1 MAKHRTGH
9 IYRIKKPN
17 GTLGNYYLQYRIDGK
32 LYKQSLGTT
41 SKREAQR
48 KADKHLEGLKLAD
61 EIDALSVIQTR
72 IDRKQDKLDSLNKTE
87 ALLLTDT
94 WQAFVT
100 SGNRNEVSASTLKVY
115 QYTWNAFLRFMQEKH
130 SDAKSM
136 NSVTYEIAEEYK
148 ECFSEKTGRTW
159 NAHRALLLMVWNIL
173 EEKAQTTDN
182 PWEKLKLRREKP
194 QGRRALTVKE
204 IQTLLE
210 KATGEMKR
218 TIAFGLYL
226 GARLGD
232 ACRMEWSMVDV
243 ASNRITY
250 TPHKT
255 ERKKNNTLVLPIH
268 PTLRDMLAKIPKTK
282 REGFITPELAALYT
296 DKGPYAVSKQ
306 VQQLFTDCGIV
317 TQREGTGVRRSVEAG
332 FHSLRH
338 SAVSFMRAA
347 GTAQTTSQA
356 VVGHTSAEVHNLY
369 THVDEHALEI
379 AINAIPFPEGK
390 DKAKDPVKDL
400 VTLLMGE
407 QKSISRN
414 QLSKALAANLERIK
428 TADFK

>member
-9 IYRIKKPN
+9 IYRQKKPN

-32 LYKQSLGTT
+32 LYKRSLGTT
-41 SKREAQR
+41 SKRDAKRE
-48 KADKHLEGLKLAD
+48 ADKHLEGLKLAD
-61 EIDALSVIQTR
+61 EIEALSVIQTR
-72 IDRKQDKLDSLNKTE
+72 IERKQDKLDSLNKAD

-94 WQAFVT
+94 WQAFVA
-100 SGNRNEVSASTLKVY
+100 SGNRNEVSASTLKIY

-130 SDAKSM
+130 SDVKYM
-136 NSVTYEIAEEYK
+136 NSVTYKIAEEYK
-148 ECFSEKTGRTW
+148 ERFSKKTGRTW

-173 EEKAQTTDN
+173 KDKAQATEN
-182 PWEKLKLRREKP
+182 PWERLKIRRESP

-204 IQTLLE
+204 IQALLE
-210 KATGEMKR
+210 KATGEMKLN
-218 TIAFGLYL
+218 IAFGLYL

-243 ASNRITY
+243 TSNRITY

-255 ERKKNNTLVLPIH
+255 ARKKHNTLVLPIH
-268 PTLRDMLAKIPKTK
+268 PALRDMLVKTPKTD
-282 REGFITPELAALYT
+282 REGFITPDLEALYT

-306 VQQLFTDCGIV
+306 VQQIFTDCGIV

-356 VVGHTSAEVHNLY
+356 VVGHSSAEVHNLY
-369 THVDEHALEI
+369 THVDENALES
-379 AINAIPFPEGK
+379 AIFAIPSPLQNANDE
-390 DKAKDPVKDL
+390 KDPVEQIL
-400 VTLLMGE
+400 ELLLGKK
-407 QKSISRN
+407 KSISRKG
-414 QLSKALAANLERIK
+414 LKMALRENFADLK
-428 TADFK
+428 TTVF